1 VCVLAECEA
10 RRLQKERDRED
21 AIQQRIRRH
30 HQTNVATA
38 TTTAAAATP
47 TYSSTITVACSAGST
62 THAVVTS
69 LTGVAQPVTVQSSPV
84 VSPAKVLTPKHT
96 AGLTGTISLSAAYFI
111 YSSLEKT

>member
-1 VCVLAECEA
+1 VLAECEA

-38 TTTAAAATP
+38 TTTAAAAATP